1 MIEKS
6 LPESVGSICK
16 KYKNSPDRL
25 MDIAIDIQH
34 AYRCVSPEVQLDVA
48 QFLQMDVVDVQSLVT
63 FYSFLTEEE
72 TGKIVVRLCNDVPDK
87 LAGSEEVAVALSC
100 ELGLDFDETSEDG
113 QFTLLRTPCIGM
125 SDQAPA
131 VMVNEIIITSL
142 TPDSA
147 RKMARQLIETGNPYK
162 LVKEFGD
169 GRNSNDL
176 IKSMVNN
183 NLQLRGP
190 VLFSG
195 PVTGRGLESA
205 LKQTPKDV
213 RQIVKDSGLRGRGG
227 AGFPTGLKWDFTAA
241 AEGEQRYVLCNAD
254 EGEPGTFK
262 DRVLR
267 KDERNLEFRVRGITS
282 VIPLSRLAGPPETVL
297 VEAATILTPE
307 QFYSERVTSID
318 ATDPLALFAFAQDLE
333 QVFALEFAEQTLAQC
348 VALAPSDTALLRRVE
363 VMQARLAIT
372 IANRAEAEAIEHIR
386 HLIYRESYEAA
397 ELSMAEFQ
405 SQFPSPALASD
416 FSDLVDKI
424 ETSRAASLGKYL
436 ARSWFNR
443 VVALLK
449 RKALDRE
456 ASMESLMSFVEGEAP
471 LLVRMRLL
479 DELKEMKADLTVEEL
494 DALWANRIEYRA
506 KPHSAGYGDGTWVLG
521 EDRARAG
528 LGDEEE
534 EDDGKTPQQRE
545 MEERMRRFQENQ
557 DRARRSSAA
566 GSNEATPEDWWRQ
579 AAVTERFQFL
589 LAYYA
594 EFSGDYIL
602 RLASFASCNTC
613 TGSGVLKT
621 IEVGAEGGKEKKRKC
636 TTCQGI
642 GVRRKVSFQ

>member
-1 MIEKS
+1 MMF
-6 LPESVGSICK
+6 LPLFLAAFPCLCAQDAGLDEIVCLRNGRIIVGEIVEHNLDGLVVVSAESGGRFALDWADLFPTEMERLQTTFGYKFESVVPMVQG
-16 KYKNSPDRL
+16 DRIL
-25 MDIAIDIQH
+25 
-34 AYRCVSPEVQLDVA
+34 
-48 QFLQMDVVDVQSLVT
+48 
-63 FYSFLTEEE
+63 LT
-72 TGKIVVRLCNDVPDK
+72 N
-87 LAGSEEVAVALSC
+87 
-100 ELGLDFDETSEDG
+100 
-113 QFTLLRTPCIGM
+113 
-125 SDQAPA
+125 
-131 VMVNEIIITSL
+131 
-142 TPDSA
+142 
-147 RKMARQLIETGNPYK
+147 
-162 LVKEFGD
+162 
-169 GRNSNDL
+169 
-176 IKSMVNN
+176 
-183 NLQLRGP
+183 
-190 VLFSG
+190 
-195 PVTGRGLESA
+195 GLE
-205 LKQTPKDV
+205 L
-213 RQIVKDSGLRGRGG
+213 
-227 AGFPTGLKWDFTAA
+227 TG
-241 AEGEQRYVLCNAD
+241 
-254 EGEPGTFK
+254 
-262 DRVLR
+262 RVLR
-267 KDERNLEFRVRGITS
+267 KDNRNLEFRVRGITS

-397 ELSMAEFQ
+397 DLSMAEFQ